1 MISLKPSISSV
12 EDTTLISWDHV
23 LDIDESIF
31 SSLSFESLKGSLDKV
46 TQILSLSL
54 RVVNLVAQVL
64 VACLK

>member
-31 SSLSFESLKGSLDKV
+31 SSVSFESLEGSLDKV